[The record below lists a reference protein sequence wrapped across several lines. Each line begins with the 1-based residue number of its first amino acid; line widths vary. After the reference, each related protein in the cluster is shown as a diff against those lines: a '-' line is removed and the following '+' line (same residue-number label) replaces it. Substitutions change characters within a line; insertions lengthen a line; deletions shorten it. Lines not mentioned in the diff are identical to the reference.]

1 MIDVD
6 VLRAGNQ
13 TIGFTTCGHADYDEY
28 GRDIVCSAVS
38 ALTQTCVLGLT
49 KVAKIDAGISV
60 SEENG
65 ITCILDRNAS
75 KEQLLNAQLL
85 FDTMIMG
92 LSSIESAYPN
102 TINIQHRE
110 V

>member
-6 VLRAGNQ
+6 ILRSGGE
-13 TIGFTTCGHADYDEY
+13 TYGFTCTGHADYDEY

-38 ALTQTCVLGLT
+38 AITQTCILGLT
-49 KVAKIDAGISV
+49 KVVKIDAGISV
-60 SEENG
+60 DDDNG
-65 ITCILDRNAS
+65 IVCILDRDTDKARL
-75 KEQLLNAQLL
+75 QQAQLL
-85 FDTMIMG
+85 FDTLVQG

-102 TINIQHRE
+102 TLNIKHRE